1 MSHFTVA
8 VITAKKE
15 NLEEMLEPYNE
26 NIDVEPYIDKTKQ
39 EIIEKARKRKED
51 YSKEQKEGKK
61 ISDWQLKY
69 INAKT
74 DKELYQ
80 AEINEYNQYDEERK

>member
-8 VITAKKE
+8 VITARKE
-15 NLEEMLEPYNE
+15 NLEEMLEPYDE
-26 NIDVEPYIDKTKQ
+26 NIEVEPYISKTKQ
-39 EIIEKARKRKED
+39 EIIEEARKRKEN
-51 YSKEQKEGKK
+51 YSKEQKEGKE

-74 DKELYQ
+74 DEELYK
-80 AEINEYNQYDEERK
+80 AEIDEYETYDEQRK

>member
-15 NLEEMLEPYNE
+15 KLDEMLAPYDENLE
-26 NIDVEPYIDKTKQ
+26 VEPYIEKTKK
-39 EIIEKARKRKED
+39 EIIKEARKRKED
-51 YSKEQKEGKK
+51 YSKEQKEGKEL
-61 ISDWQLKY
+61 SDWQLKY

-74 DKELYQ
+74 DEELYK
-80 AEINEYNQYDEERK
+80 AEIDEYETYDEQRK